1 MNFVYKLIFNAS
13 TGTWAV
19 AHELAAAR
27 GKKNR
32 SRLAKAMAIALALP
46 AGSAMAADSPSELQC
61 DVGLSISL
69 DGQRC
74 EATKAEGTIAPRA
87 GTGALALGSASADGM
102 NAVAIGTGASAAAG
116 EAVAQGF
123 NAKSPGQAAVAIG
136 AQSSSR
142 GYRGVAVG
150 TFARVTDDV
159 NGGTAIGGES
169 SALADGSVALG
180 FQSSAYAKNTVSV
193 GNASIKRSIVNV
205 AAGTSETDAANVGQ
219 LNTKADKYAFAG
231 GASEN
236 NAATVTGVNAIAIAV
251 SAKGEGEASVAI
263 GASSLASGYHSVALG
278 TNATNA
284 EGLISQVALGD
295 RAETAAD
302 RATALGMTAKA
313 SASKSVALGA
323 ESVAQTANTVSVGN
337 ATLKRSIVNVAAG
350 TAASD
355 VATVGQLTP
364 LIAGLGGGAAID
376 AKTGVVTGPTYKVD
390 GKDKN
395 LGQALASLN
404 ESTTTLKDKLTNSGV
419 LAADGAAIAAVTY
432 DRDAK
437 GVTNYGSVTL
447 GNGKGA
453 VKLTNLAAGTN
464 GSDAVNL
471 DQLKT
476 AVAGATPA
484 ENNYVAGKGG
494 GTAAKA
500 TGFNSLALGI
510 NSVAD
515 EANTVSVGKEGATR
529 RITNLAA
536 AQGETDAATYGQVTA
551 LVGGATASA
560 QRAFKEVDTRL
571 SALTQRAARATID
584 DTYLKIDAPEGSDAA
599 VVDEN
604 NSAVAIGASS
614 SSIGSASAAIG
625 AATSAKGSMAAAIGG
640 GAIAE
645 GSGAL
650 AMGSAQATAS
660 NAAALGN
667 GARATAA
674 FTLAAGANARA
685 EGMNAV
691 ALGNST
697 RATADN
703 AVAIGTL
710 ARVDVSATNSMA
722 IGRNAAVAAKATNA
736 MSLGNNSTN
745 DRADTISVGSAKAER
760 QIINV
765 AAGTSD
771 TDAVNLSQL
780 KQLVAENGGSPLAV
794 SYADDTKASVA
805 LEGEKGTKISNLAA
819 GKVTS
824 TSTDAINGAQ
834 LQANAASV
842 AAALGGGSTV
852 KADGTLAAPSYTVG
866 GKKHESIGNALG
878 AVDTSL
884 TSLDGRTT
892 ELAGQIANS
901 GLVDDKGNAIA
912 AVTYDQNK
920 DGTANYAAVT
930 LGEAGTAVTLSN
942 VAAGKVTSTSTDAI
956 NGAQLQANAASVAA
970 ALGGGST
977 VKADGTLAAPSY
989 TVGEA
994 KYGNVGGA
1002 IGAVNTSLSDLD
1014 GRAKTMAEQLA
1025 GMGMVDDE
1033 GNGLAAVTYDQK
1045 KDGTANY
1052 AAVTLGEAGTA
1063 VTLSNVA
1070 AGKVTSTSSD
1080 AINGAQ
1086 LQANAASVAAALG
1099 GGSTV
1104 KVDGTVSAP
1113 SYIVDGKKYESIG
1126 NALGAVDTS
1135 LTSLDGR
1142 TTELAGQIANS
1153 GLVDDK
1159 GNAIAAVTYDQK
1171 KDGTANYAA
1180 VTLGEAG
1187 TAVTL
1192 SNVAA
1197 GKVTSTSTDAI
1208 NGAQLQANAASV
1220 AAALG
1225 GGSTVKADGTLAAPS
1240 YTVGEAKYGNVG
1252 GAIGAVNTSLSD
1264 LDGRAKTMAE
1274 QLAGMGMVDD
1284 EGNGLAA
1291 VTYDQKKDGTANYAA
1306 VTLGEAGTAVTLS
1319 NVAAG
1324 KVTSTSTD
1332 AINGAQ
1338 LQGAVS
1344 SVATALGGGS
1354 TVKADGTLS
1363 APTYT
1368 VGDKK
1373 HDSVGGAIGAVNT
1386 SLTDLEGRTS
1396 ALDGKLADTGLVDG
1410 KGNALAAVVYGQ
1422 NTDGTTNYGSVTLGK
1437 AGGSD
1442 AVRLK
1447 NLAAGV
1453 DANDAVNMSQL
1464 TAATTNPWFS
1474 GKGGGT
1480 AAKAA
1485 GFGSVAIGINSVAAE
1500 SNTVS
1505 VGSSE
1510 LQRRITHVAAGQN
1523 DTDVATYGQ
1532 LVSMVSGESETTKLA
1547 LNEVKSRV
1555 SALGDL
1561 RPRGAVNDAFLKVDA
1576 PEGSEAAIVDE
1587 NNSAVAVGASSKSI
1601 GSAAVALGAA
1611 SSAKGS
1617 MAAAIGGGSI
1627 AEGSGALAMGQ
1638 AKATAIDALA
1648 LGNGAL
1654 ATASN
1659 ALGAGSNARA
1669 EGTNAVALGNS
1680 TRGTADNAVAIGT
1693 LARVDVSATNSVAI
1707 GRNAS
1712 VAASATNAMSLGSA
1726 STNNRANTIS
1736 VGSVKGERQIVNV
1749 AAGTAE
1755 TDAVNFG
1762 QLKKYVGDNAG
1773 SGGAANPLAVA
1784 YTDSDKGTVSLGG
1797 SDGTTLANVK
1807 AGTADTDAA
1816 NVAQVKG
1823 VVGAIGGG
1831 AEVAADGTITAPTF
1845 SVGGKSYSNVGETFG
1860 AVDTSLSALDG
1871 RVTGNSN
1878 SVTSLTTKYEALSA
1892 GTSGIVTFDAT
1903 SATVKV
1909 ASAQAG
1915 TKVDFANSKNEARKL
1930 SNVAAGTDETDAV
1943 NFSQLKKYVGENGGS
1958 GGEANPLAVAYTDAD
1973 KGTVSLGGAGGTT
1986 LANVKAGTADT
1997 DAANVAQVKGVANA
2011 IGGGAAVAADGTIT
2025 APSFNIGGKSYST
2038 VGDTFGAVDTSLTD
2052 LDGRVTGNSTSVT
2065 NLTKQYEALSA
2076 GTSGLVTFDA
2086 SSSTVKVASAQAG
2099 SKVDFANRDGQART
2113 LANVAAG
2120 TADGD
2125 AVNVS
2130 QLKGTAESVANALG
2144 GGAVVNE
2151 DGTVSQPSYTVGGK
2165 TVNTFG
2171 DAITNIDERTTNIDN
2186 RTTTN
2191 EAELSS
2197 LGTTVSDLSNGT
2209 AGLVTLDKTT
2219 GNVQVAKA
2227 QGGTVV
2233 DMEGTD
2239 GKRRVSGVANGT
2251 EEDDVVTIAQL
2262 RAAGAID
2269 PVSGQTLSV
2278 LTYDGADLSRATL
2291 GGTHGTVLANVANG
2305 IIGAG
2310 SMEAIN
2316 GGQLFDMKN
2325 ALQGKIDGLD
2335 GRVGTIE
2342 KGIADGSLATG
2353 SGGNGTG
2360 SGEGASGAEGGLVAP
2375 GAGEGAVAIGGG
2387 SAGGTGSISVGGGS
2401 SAGGNNSV
2409 SVGEGSSAGGTGSI
2423 SVGEGS
2429 SASGTG
2435 SVAIGEGAKAT
2446 HEGSVAIGSGST
2458 TERDNEVSVG
2468 TAGTERVI
2476 SNVAAGT
2483 HGTDAVNLQQMD
2495 DRFKAEHDW
2504 SNSRFQAVDKRI
2516 DRMGAISA
2524 AYAGM
2529 AINTAGL
2536 NGDNRLGAGVG
2547 SQNGRTALAVGYQRI
2562 LGEKKN
2568 VSVSLG
2574 GAFSGS
2580 DQSVSAGAGISW

>member
-805 LEGEKGTKISNLAA
+805 LEGEKGTRISNLAA

-852 KADGTLAAPSYTVG
+852 KADGTVSAPGYTVD

-1192 SNVAA
+1192 S
-1197 GKVTSTSTDAI
+1197 
-1208 NGAQLQANAASV
+1208 
-1220 AAALG
+1220 
-1225 GGSTVKADGTLAAPS
+1225 
-1240 YTVGEAKYGNVG
+1240 
-1252 GAIGAVNTSLSD
+1252 
-1264 LDGRAKTMAE
+1264 
-1274 QLAGMGMVDD
+1274 
-1284 EGNGLAA
+1284 
-1291 VTYDQKKDGTANYAA
+1291 
-1306 VTLGEAGTAVTLS
+1306 
-1319 NVAAG
+1319 
-1324 KVTSTSTD
+1324 
-1332 AINGAQ
+1332 
-1338 LQGAVS
+1338 
-1344 SVATALGGGS
+1344 
-1354 TVKADGTLS
+1354 
-1363 APTYT
+1363 
-1368 VGDKK
+1368 
-1373 HDSVGGAIGAVNT
+1373 
-1386 SLTDLEGRTS
+1386 
-1396 ALDGKLADTGLVDG
+1396 
-1410 KGNALAAVVYGQ
+1410 
-1422 NTDGTTNYGSVTLGK
+1422 
-1437 AGGSD
+1437 
-1442 AVRLK
+1442 LK

-2353 SGGNGTG
+2353 SGGNGNG

>member
-852 KADGTLAAPSYTVG
+852 KADGTLAAPSYTVD

-956 NGAQLQANAASVAA
+956 NGAQLQ
-970 ALGGGST
+970 
-977 VKADGTLAAPSY
+977 
-989 TVGEA
+989 
-994 KYGNVGGA
+994 
-1002 IGAVNTSLSDLD
+1002 
-1014 GRAKTMAEQLA
+1014 
-1025 GMGMVDDE
+1025 
-1033 GNGLAAVTYDQK
+1033 
-1045 KDGTANY
+1045 
-1052 AAVTLGEAGTA
+1052 
-1063 VTLSNVA
+1063 
-1070 AGKVTSTSSD
+1070 
-1080 AINGAQ
+1080 
-1086 LQANAASVAAALG
+1086 
-1099 GGSTV
+1099 
-1104 KVDGTVSAP
+1104 
-1113 SYIVDGKKYESIG
+1113 
-1126 NALGAVDTS
+1126 
-1135 LTSLDGR
+1135 
-1142 TTELAGQIANS
+1142 
-1153 GLVDDK
+1153 
-1159 GNAIAAVTYDQK
+1159 
-1171 KDGTANYAA
+1171 
-1180 VTLGEAG
+1180 
-1187 TAVTL
+1187 
-1192 SNVAA
+1192 
-1197 GKVTSTSTDAI
+1197 
-1208 NGAQLQANAASV
+1208 
-1220 AAALG
+1220 
-1225 GGSTVKADGTLAAPS
+1225 
-1240 YTVGEAKYGNVG
+1240 
-1252 GAIGAVNTSLSD
+1252 
-1264 LDGRAKTMAE
+1264 
-1274 QLAGMGMVDD
+1274 
-1284 EGNGLAA
+1284 
-1291 VTYDQKKDGTANYAA
+1291 
-1306 VTLGEAGTAVTLS
+1306 
-1319 NVAAG
+1319 
-1324 KVTSTSTD
+1324 
-1332 AINGAQ
+1332 
-1338 LQGAVS
+1338 GAVS

-1373 HDSVGGAIGAVNT
+1373 HDSVGNAIGAVNT

-1485 GFGSVAIGINSVAAE
+1485 GFGSVAIGINSVASE

-2468 TAGTERVI
+2468 TAGAERVI